1 MRDGLFFIP
10 PRSPISLGDHARFNP
25 SVRAPK
31 IFDNA
36 RQFRGISIPGSLR
49 RVSKTKSNVKKETSN
64 KRGKIQL
71 DRPFEISR
79 LKFEKILA
87 ILSSFVIKREKKV
100 LKLILG
106 NLENVIDRNK

>member
-1 MRDGLFFIP
+1 M
-10 PRSPISLGDHARFNP
+10 
-25 SVRAPK
+25 K
-31 IFDNA
+31 
-36 RQFRGISIPGSLR
+36 
-49 RVSKTKSNVKKETSN
+49 KKETSN

-79 LKFEKILA
+79 LKFEKIPVLA

>member
-1 MRDGLFFIP
+1 M
-10 PRSPISLGDHARFNP
+10 
-25 SVRAPK
+25 
-31 IFDNA
+31 
-36 RQFRGISIPGSLR
+36 
-49 RVSKTKSNVKKETSN
+49 
-64 KRGKIQL
+64 

-79 LKFEKILA
+79 LKFKKILA